1 MKMVL
6 TFKTP
11 DVLDQLPDND
21 EDADKIREIAKKYVE
36 YGEYLSVEIDSD
48 DGTIT
53 VLEVE

>member
-1 MKMVL
+1 MVL